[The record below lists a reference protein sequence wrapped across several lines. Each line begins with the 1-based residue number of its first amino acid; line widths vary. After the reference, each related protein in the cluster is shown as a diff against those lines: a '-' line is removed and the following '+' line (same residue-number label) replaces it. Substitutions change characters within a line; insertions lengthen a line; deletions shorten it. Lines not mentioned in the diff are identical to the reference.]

1 MSDTMERTAHLAEAY
16 RRQPVSEDP
25 ETVRAYWRDLTR
37 GEEQAARL
45 GWSSG
50 QAAAVE
56 CASAG
61 TLMLD
66 AEGTARHVT
75 GSGPG
80 RRVAAWRIA
89 ALRAAGYLTDGE
101 PDAFGHLRIEPTAD
115 GRRALEVWQRWTPAP
130 VVKDKR
136 AEAEA
141 LPPLH
146 EGEEARRRAV
156 EAARQMREWQRRRD
170 AEWAELQV
178 QMAHTRR
185 EDELNDQWRAANG
198 IRNPCAK
205 RPAGWTPEAQAEADR
220 AAAEEAAEAAARE
233 AAHVCEAREPQPT
246 GSAEAA
252 PATAASAPDPY
263 AYRYTVEGPVR
274 ARRYTGPLARVEGPM
289 CIYEGTARLT
299 VWTHDAGG
307 HGTLRREAA
316 VHLADGYGVR
326 TRPAA
331 PDPATGRPPRY
342 ALNIE
347 GRPLE
352 VARYAA
358 DLPAL
363 LAAVEAAATTAVRQL
378 ARWRTR
384 TATGQRW
391 SQQHT
396 PAQWRN
402 TRRHWRRVC
411 IRHLARWTGPG
422 HDGVRPAPGMPDP
435 AEDWTR
441 WAPRI
446 AQEAA
451 HTIDPETLRDHMAE
465 ALLYARAVRTDA
477 ADQLDT
483 APVPAVADGPAV
495 TPVPTA
501 RPHSRPRITRRERP
515 YGTISTREVRR
526 RPTPTAPPT
535 RPTSRTRTQEGT
547 RA

>member
-1 MSDTMERTAHLAEAY
+1 MERTAHLAEAY
-16 RRQPVSEDP
+16 RRQPVREDP

-80 RRVAAWRIA
+80 RRVAAGRIA

-101 PDAFGHLRIEPTAD
+101 PDASGRLRIEPTAD

-141 LPPLH
+141 LAPLH

-156 EAARQMREWQRRRD
+156 EAARQMREWERRRA

-178 QMAHTRR
+178 RMAHTRR
-185 EDELNDQWRAANG
+185 EDELNDQWRTANN
-198 IRNPCAK
+198 ILNPFAR

-246 GSAEAA
+246 RSAEVEAA
-252 PATAASAPDPY
+252 PAAAASAPDPY

-289 CIYEGTARLT
+289 RIHEETARLT
-299 VWTHDAGG
+299 VRTHDAGG
-307 HGTLRREAA
+307 HGTLRREA
-316 VHLADGYGVR
+316 VEHLADGYGVR
-326 TRPAA
+326 ARPAA
-331 PDPATGRPPRY
+331 PDPATGRLLRH
-342 ALNIE
+342 ALDIE
-347 GRPLE
+347 GGPLE

-378 ARWRTR
+378 ARWRAR
-384 TATGQRW
+384 TAAGQRW

-396 PAQWRN
+396 PAQWRS
-402 TRRHWRRVC
+402 TRRHWRRTC

-422 HDGVRPAPGMPDP
+422 HDDLRPEPGMPDS
-435 AEDWTR
+435 AEDWTS

-451 HTIDPETLRDHMAE
+451 HTIDPEALRDHMAE
-465 ALLYARAVRTDA
+465 ALLFARAVRTERA
-477 ADQLDT
+477 E
-483 APVPAVADGPAV
+483 PEPAV
-495 TPVPTA
+495 TDGSERPPAVPPA
-501 RPHSRPRITRRERP
+501 RPHGRPRISRRERP
-515 YGTISTREVRR
+515 YGTISTTRAVRR
-526 RPTPTAPPT
+526 RPAPTAPPS
-535 RPTSRTRTQEGT
+535 RPPTSRTRPKEGT